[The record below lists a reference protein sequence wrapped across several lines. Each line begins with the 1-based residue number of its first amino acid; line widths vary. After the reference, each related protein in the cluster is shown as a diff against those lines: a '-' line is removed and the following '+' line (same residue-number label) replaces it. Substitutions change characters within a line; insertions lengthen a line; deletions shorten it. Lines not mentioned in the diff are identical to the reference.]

1 MKMRVHIT
9 GINENMMKQ
18 YYWHG
23 EENEFF
29 LSKRLSYGS
38 YNLVRKLSFL
48 YGSISYIA
56 GKF

>member
-1 MKMRVHIT
+1 MRVHIT

-29 LSKRLSYGS
+29 FSKRLSYGS

-48 YGSISYIA
+48 YGSISYIV